1 MTVLIFVGGI
11 ILCGAFVALALVSA
25 NHDKHVATTV
35 SLVLASATIAG
46 TAIGFHKV
54 DYNEFIAQGN
64 TTEAAPSL
72 TKQYEETRKLYEQM
86 NRNLDKTAETDTQIS
101 AAQQFTS
108 FKDHTIISSLFYSFS
123 TDDLLKDLKLARAV
137 FYSKLSN
144 PNVKVSQKLV
154 DQKAEQWLKEKGNEL
169 KQMLNSWNN
178 TSKPKLAAVII
189 EDRQVKK

>member
-11 ILCGAFVALALVSA
+11 ILCGAFVALTLVSA
-25 NHDKHVATTV
+25 NHDKHVATAV
-35 SLVLASATIAG
+35 SLVLASVTIVG
-46 TAIGFHKV
+46 TAIGFYKV

-101 AAQQFTS
+101 AVQQFTS

-123 TDDLLKDLKLARAV
+123 TEDLLKDLKLARAV

-144 PNVKVSQKLV
+144 PNVKVGQKLV

-169 KQMLNSWNN
+169 KQMLDSWNN
-178 TSKPKLAAVII
+178 TSKPKPALLKGIA
-189 EDRQVKK
+189 K

>member
-1 MTVLIFVGGI
+1 MTVLILTIGF
-11 ILCGAFVALALVSA
+11 ILFTAFATLALVSA
-25 NHDKHVATTV
+25 NHDKHVATAV
-35 SLVLASATIAG
+35 SLVLAIATIVGMFSCFQKA
-46 TAIGFHKV
+46 

-64 TTEAAPSL
+64 TTRPDATPSL

-123 TDDLLKDLKLARAV
+123 TKDLLKDLKLARAI

-154 DQKAEQWLKEKGNEL
+154 DLKTEQWLKEKENEL
-169 KQMLNSWNN
+169 KQMLDSWNN
-178 TSKPKLAAVII
+178 TSKPESALLKGIA
-189 EDRQVKK
+189 K

>member
-1 MTVLIFVGGI
+1 MTVLILTIGF
-11 ILCGAFVALALVSA
+11 ILFAAFVTLALVNGSYGKNGIA
-25 NHDKHVATTV
+25 AV
-35 SLVLASATIAG
+35 SLVLAIATIVGMFFCFQKA
-46 TAIGFHKV
+46 

-86 NRNLDKTAETDTQIS
+86 NRDLDKTAETDTQIS
-101 AAQQFTS
+101 ASQQFTS

-123 TDDLLKDLKLARAV
+123 TEDLLKDLKLARAV

-178 TSKPKLAAVII
+178 TSKPEPALLKGST
-189 EDRQVKK
+189 K